1 MRVRVTLTL
10 PSQHTLRW
18 AFGLSA
24 GMAAL
29 AAAVAGVAVAETMAP
44 SQRVPFDRNPNPSPN
59 PKPIPNPNPNPN
71 PNPIP
76 NPNPSP
82 NPSPNPNPRR
92 VPFKLRKFNPVSC
105 VRLFSS
111 GVEMRLLALLL
122 AITLQPIFMGDVL
135 QVTPN
140 PSLGTLTATL
150 QETYPYPISLL

>member
-76 NPNPSP
+76 NPSP

-105 VRLFSS
+105 LRLFSS